1 MLQAKEYDDISPENL
16 TAPLFDFIMQ
26 TFPAA
31 TYTGKKVLPTKFQ
44 EYFPTL
50 IPQPTTTV
58 HFSNKQQQALT
69 VPPPHNTLPEP
80 LSQPSYDPSS
90 PTTLSSFGPTSKIP
104 LGRVLYAR
112 AGDKGSNCNVGFF
125 PISDAAWPWLRSFL
139 TKQTFIKL
147 LADDYKGQ
155 VIDRMEFPGICAVH
169 FLLHDWLDRGVTAN
183 ATYDILGKFVAE
195 YVRCKVVDVPDE
207 VIALG
212 TI

>member
-1 MLQAKEYDDISPENL
+1 VLQAAEYASVSPEEL

-31 TYTGKKVLPTKFQ
+31 TYSGKKVQPIRFQ

-50 IPQPTTTV
+50 IPQPTTV
-58 HFSNKQQQALT
+58 VRFSGKQDALT
-69 VPPPHNTLPEP
+69 VLPPSRTLAEP
-80 LSQPSYDPSS
+80 LVQPSDDSES
-90 PTTLSSFGPTSKIP
+90 AASLDSFGATSRIP

-125 PISDAAWPWLRSFL
+125 PVDDKAWPWLRSYL
-139 TKQTFIKL
+139 TKQCFIDL
-147 LADDYKGQ
+147 IADDYKGH

-183 ATYDILGKFVAE
+183 ATYDTLGKFIAE
-195 YVRCKVVDVPDE
+195 YIRCKVVPVPNE
-207 VIALG
+207 IIALG